1 MSRDFS
7 PKFYTTKEWFEKN
20 PKGGFV
26 SDILKIIDCNRSQ
39 FLGYCEKL
47 VANGFLGKETRSIPD
62 RRASGTFYYRMN
74 ETRPRDLRWDNPDLP
89 PSLSLLSPEEI
100 KKNCENGWQS
110 EGRNKRASY
119 GPSEAEVKRKREVQ
133 KLYKRLQEKKGTTK
147 RKVVSLV

>member
-1 MSRDFS
+1 MSRNFS
-7 PKFYTTKEWFEKN
+7 PKFYATQEWFEKN
-20 PKGGFV
+20 KGGGFA
-26 SDILKIIDCNRSQ
+26 SEISKLIPCDRSQ

-47 VANGFLGKETRSIPD
+47 VANGFLGKERRTIPG
-62 RRASGTFYYRMN
+62 RRASGIFFYRMN
-74 ETRPRDLRWDNPDLP
+74 ETRPRDVRWDNPDLP

-133 KLYKRLQEKKGTTK
+133 ELYKKLQVKKATTK